1 MKRMKTRIAVLVS
14 LFIAISRV
22 GAASGG
28 GSTPS
33 EVPVKVA
40 VAVSPQI
47 IGAGS
52 DATVTVKLDPKPGI
66 KLNKYPK
73 IKLQIPAVAGLVGA
87 AEQAL
92 GNPAPPPADQLDANY
107 FHGSIDPL
115 TITLH
120 VDAQAAKGQH
130 DIIAKL
136 SYFYCVAAS
145 GYCAP
150 AKAELKIP
158 VTVR

>member
-1 MKRMKTRIAVLVS
+1 MKPMKTRIAVLVS
-14 LFIAISRV
+14 VFIAISRV

-28 GSTPS
+28 GSAPENT
-33 EVPVKVA
+33 PVKVA
-40 VAVSPQI
+40 VAVSPQK
-47 IGAGS
+47 IGAGA
-52 DATVTVKLDPKPGI
+52 DTVVTVRLDPKPGI

-73 IKLQIPAVAGLVGA
+73 IKLQIPAVPGLVDA
-87 AEQAL
+87 AEQSL

-120 VDAQAAKGQH
+120 LDALAVKGQH
-130 DIIAKL
+130 DILAKL

-150 AKAELKIP
+150 AKTELKIP

>member
-1 MKRMKTRIAVLVS
+1 MRIGLLLVFFLAV
-14 LFIAISRV
+14 APA
-22 GAASGG
+22 GAAPSGG
-28 GSTPS
+28 GAPS
-33 EVPVKVA
+33 DTPVKIS
-40 VAVSPQI
+40 VAVSPQT
-47 IGAGS
+47 IGAG
-52 DATVTVKLDPKPGI
+52 AETVVTVKLDPKSGI

-73 IKLQIPAVAGLVGA
+73 IKLLIPAVPGLVGA
-87 AEQAL
+87 AEQSM
-92 GNPAPPPADQLDANY
+92 GNPGPPPADQLDSNY

-120 VDAQAAKGQH
+120 LDAQAAKGQH
-130 DIIAKL
+130 DILAKL

-150 AKAELKIP
+150 AKTELKIP